1 MPCAARSGEQT
12 RPGSES
18 RHRGILP
25 STVTVMDSTVACLT
39 TWMPRQRWYGAKAR
53 DPQLRVVAAW
63 DLPDPFAARGTP
75 RAVVTTLLVA
85 DDGADPVVL
94 YQVPVVARPTAS
106 VDPDSPHIIGSPD
119 PGTTLIDGAFDP
131 AYTEALL
138 RLVTRGGTGEGE
150 RATAH
155 GHPTSA
161 VSDEAPYVG
170 GVLSGE
176 QSNTSI
182 VFRAGEAWMPIIVKV
197 FRQLHAGVN
206 PDIELQ
212 TGLAT
217 ARSPFVP
224 GAIGSV
230 SGEWPHPA
238 TGFKVEGSL
247 AFAQEFLPGVEDA
260 RRVALAA
267 AEAGED
273 FTIPARDLGIATA
286 AVHTALAEEFG
297 TVPASEAEREL
308 VAASWQRRLDIAT
321 IEVPA
326 IADVRAEIE
335 AAYDRALA
343 EEWPDLQ
350 RVHGDYHLGQ
360 VILVPGRGWVL
371 LDFEGEPMRPM
382 VERRLPDLAARDVA
396 GLLRSFDYIA
406 GSLELEGSSAPG
418 VRAWADAA
426 RAAFLAGY
434 ASASAVDLDAHR
446 ALLAAFELDKAVYEA
461 IYEARNRPAWIS
473 IPLDA
478 VRRLAGR

>member
-1 MPCAARSGEQT
+1 
-12 RPGSES
+12 
-18 RHRGILP
+18 
-25 STVTVMDSTVACLT
+25 MDSTLACLT

-53 DPQLRVVAAW
+53 EPELRVVAAW
-63 DLPDPFAARGTP
+63 DLPDPHAAQGSA

-94 YQVPVVARPTAS
+94 YQVPIVARPTAS
-106 VDPDSPHIIGSPD
+106 VDPGSPHIIGSPE
-119 PGTTLIDGAFDP
+119 PGTTLLDGAFDP
-131 AYTEALL
+131 SYTEALL
-138 RLVTRGGTGEGE
+138 RLVTRGGVGDGE
-150 RATAH
+150 RATAQ

-161 VSDEAPYVG
+161 VSEDAVYSG
-170 GVLSGE
+170 RVLSGE

-182 VFRAGEAWMPIIVKV
+182 VYRAGDAWMPIIVKV

-212 TGLAT
+212 TGLAA
-217 ARSPFVP
+217 ARSPYVP

-230 SGEWPHPA
+230 SGEWPHPV
-238 TGFKVEGSL
+238 TGFRVEGSL

-260 RRVALAA
+260 RRVALTA
-267 AEAGED
+267 AEAGQD
-273 FTIPARDLGIATA
+273 FTAAARDLGVATA
-286 AVHTALAEEFG
+286 AVHTTLAEEFG

-308 VAASWQRRLDIAT
+308 VAASWRRRLDIAT

-326 IADVRAEIE
+326 LADIRADIE
-335 AAYDRALA
+335 AVYAAALA

-382 VERRLPDLAARDVA
+382 VERRLPDLAARDIA
-396 GLLRSFDYIA
+396 GLLRSFDYVA
-406 GSLELEGSSAPG
+406 GSLELEQPGSAASAQ
-418 VRAWADAA
+418 AWAQAA
-426 RAAFLAGY
+426 RSAFLEGY
-434 ASASAVDLDAHR
+434 ASASALDLDAHR
-446 ALLAAFELDKAVYEA
+446 ALLDAFELDKAVYEA
-461 IYEARNRPAWIS
+461 IYEARNRPSWIS

-478 VRRLAGR
+478 VRRLAAR